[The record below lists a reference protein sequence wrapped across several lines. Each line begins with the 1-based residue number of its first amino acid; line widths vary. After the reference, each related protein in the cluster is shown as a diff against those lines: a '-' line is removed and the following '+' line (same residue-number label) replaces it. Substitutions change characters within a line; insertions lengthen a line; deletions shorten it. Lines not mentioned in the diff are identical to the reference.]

1 MAGPLIREEG
11 TMVEQPVGTVT
22 HYYGRP
28 HVAVIM
34 LSGEVNEGDL
44 LRFHGHT
51 TDFQQAVGS
60 MEVEHGH
67 IEHADPGTEVAIQVT
82 DRVREHDQVFKVEA

>member
-1 MAGPLIREEG
+1 MEE
-11 TMVEQPVGTVT
+11 QLVGAVI
-22 HYYGRP
+22 HYYGKP
-28 HVAVIM
+28 HVAVIR
-34 LSGEVNEGDL
+34 LSAEVTQGDL

-67 IEHADPGTEVAIQVT
+67 IEIAGPGTEVAIQVD
-82 DRVREHDQVFKVEA
+82 DRVREHDQVFKVQA

>member
-1 MAGPLIREEG
+1 MEA
-11 TMVEQPVGTVT
+11 QPVGTVT

-34 LSGEVNEGDL
+34 LSGEVSQGDV
-44 LRFHGHT
+44 LRFFGHT
-51 TDFQQAVGS
+51 TDFEQAVDS

-67 IEHADPGTEVAIQVT
+67 IETAGPGTEVAIRVS
-82 DRVREHDQVFKVEA
+82 DRVREHDQVLKVEA

>member
-1 MAGPLIREEG
+1 MA
-11 TMVEQPVGTVT
+11 EQPVGTVT
-22 HYYGRP
+22 HYYGKP

-34 LSGEVNEGDL
+34 LSGEVNQGDV

-51 TDFQQAVGS
+51 TDFEQSVGS

-67 IEHADPGTEVAIQVT
+67 IEAAGPGTEVAIEVD
-82 DRVREHDQVFKVEA
+82 DRVREHDLVFKVEG

>member
-1 MAGPLIREEG
+1 MEE
-11 TMVEQPVGTVT
+11 QLVGAVL
-22 HYYGRP
+22 HYYGKP
-28 HVAVIM
+28 HVAVIK
-34 LSGEVNEGDL
+34 LSAEVRQGDI

-67 IEHADPGTEVAIQVT
+67 IETASPGAEVAIQVT

>member
-1 MAGPLIREEG
+1 
-11 TMVEQPVGTVT
+11 MVEQPVGTVT

-34 LSGEVNEGDL
+34 LSDEVNQGDL
-44 LRFHGHT
+44 LHFRGHT

-67 IEHADPGTEVAIQVT
+67 IEKAGPGAEVAIEVA
-82 DRVREHDQVFKVEA
+82 DRVREHDQVFRVEA

>member
-1 MAGPLIREEG
+1 MEE
-11 TMVEQPVGTVT
+11 QLVGAVI
-22 HYYGRP
+22 HYYGKP
-28 HVAVIM
+28 HVAVIR
-34 LSGEVNEGDL
+34 LSAEVNQGDL

-67 IEHADPGTEVAIQVT
+67 IEVAGPGTEVAIQVD
-82 DRVREHDQVFKVEA
+82 DRVREHDQVFRVQA